1 MNKKR
6 LKDARKKID
15 QIDSKIFYLIKD
27 RTQIVKYMLSLKKY
41 KKQIVDHSRINQILK
56 NIKKKSIKNN
66 IDPKI
71 TRRIWKSLIWSYVDF
86 QRRNFKKK

>member
-1 MNKKR
+1 MDKKR

-15 QIDSKIFYLIKD
+15 QIDSKIFYLIKN

-41 KKQIVDHSRINQILK
+41 KKQIVDYPRINQILK

-66 IDPKI
+66 VDPKI
-71 TRRIWKSLIWSYVDF
+71 TRHIWRSMIWAHVDF
-86 QRRNFKKK
+86 QRRHFKKK

>member
-1 MNKKR
+1 MDKKR

-15 QIDSKIFYLIKD
+15 QIDSKIFYLIKN

-41 KKQIVDHSRINQILK
+41 KKQIVDYPRINQILK

-71 TRRIWKSLIWSYVDF
+71 TKRIWKSLIWAYVDF
-86 QRRNFKKK
+86 QRKNFKRK

>member
-1 MNKKR
+1 MDKKR

-15 QIDSKIFYLIKD
+15 QIDSKIFYLIKN

-41 KKQIVDHSRINQILK
+41 KKQIVDRQRIGKVLN
-56 NIKKKSIKNN
+56 NIKKNSVKRS

-71 TRRIWKSLIWSYVDF
+71 TKRIWSSMIKTYIEYEK
-86 QRRNFKKK
+86 RNFRK